1 LLADDNESH
10 MLMLKTVGS
19 WIMFV
24 LFLNKTFPWGKCACI
39 TTKTEKW
46 HTVLGVSR
54 VIDRF
59 LVAFLSFIALNIIHI
74 SSSEHKKIWK
84 LQKILAFPSYNF
96 LPISSKIF
104 WEEKTLWQ
112 F

>member
-39 TTKTEKW
+39 TTKTEKARPKS
-46 HTVLGVSR
+46 G
-54 VIDRF
+54 I
-59 LVAFLSFIALNIIHI
+59 
-74 SSSEHKKIWK
+74 
-84 LQKILAFPSYNF
+84 Q
-96 LPISSKIF
+96 F
-104 WEEKTLWQ
+104 WGCPG
-112 F
+112 